1 MAEAVVL
8 VFLGGG
14 LGSVVRYGIARALPA
29 TSGFPWATFTA
40 NSLSG
45 LVLGAVLGILLASPA
60 PGGDRWRL
68 LLVTGFC
75 GGFSTFSTFS
85 NDGLAMLQS
94 GQPGLAGLYAGASW
108 LTCMGGIA
116 LGMWWARML
125 MT

>member
-1 MAEAVVL
+1 MGEAVVL

-29 TSGFPWATFTA
+29 ASGFPWATFTA

-45 LVLGAVLGILLASPA
+45 LVLGAVLGVLMASPDQD
-60 PGGDRWRL
+60 GGRWRL

-85 NDGLAMLQS
+85 NEGLTLFQS
-94 GQPGLAGLYAGASW
+94 GQPGLAGLYAAASW

-125 MT
+125 LT